1 MPRRLPTLTL
11 AAGLTLAVF
20 LIVRAARAEDAGTT
34 AAIPVPHQEHPRVRV
49 TFADKSVPPVE
60 GTLKLD
66 AVPLRTATGTRVVN
80 VSALRRITFQKSPEG
95 EPHDTVVLAD
105 KTSARGRVTLTAI
118 TVEPGDGSIKRYGT
132 EAVREVT
139 VIREHPVSLVSVLVG
154 LVTLAAMEIVLGIDN
169 IIFLAIVAGRLPP
182 AQQPKARRIGL
193 VAALGTRI
201 VLLLFLSFLLG
212 LTEPLFTLPD
222 LPLVHDL
229 EAREVSGRDLIL
241 FAGGLFLIGKSVREM
256 HKKLEESK
264 EERQG
269 EPDAAKVRPTAGF
282 AGTIALIA
290 VIDIVFSLDSVIT
303 AVGMV
308 DQVWVMVGGMVIA
321 MLVMLGFAGAISRF
335 VDTHPTIKVLAL
347 AFLILI
353 GVMLVAE
360 GLGQHIDKGY
370 IYFAMAFAVGIEMI
384 NLRLRKGHPP
394 AAPPGANC

>member
-20 LIVRAARAEDAGTT
+20 LVVRAARADDAGTAVT
-34 AAIPVPHQEHPRVRV
+34 VTVPTQEHPKVRV
-49 TFADKSVPPVE
+49 TFHDKSAPPVE
-60 GTLKLD
+60 GVLKLD
-66 AVPLRTATGTRVVN
+66 AVPLRTGIGTRLVN
-80 VSALRRITFQKSPEG
+80 VSAVRRVTFQKSPEG

-105 KTSARGRVTLTAI
+105 KSTVRGTVTLTEVA
-118 TVEPGDGSIKRYGT
+118 VESGDGTIRRFGKA
-132 EAVREVT
+132 AVREVA
-139 VIREHPVSLVSVLVG
+139 VIREHPVSVVSVVVG
-154 LVTLAAMEIVLGIDN
+154 LITLAAMEIVLGIDN

-182 AQQPKARRIGL
+182 AQQPRARRIGL

-201 VLLLFLSFLLG
+201 ALLFFLSFLLG

-222 LPLVHDL
+222 LPLLHDL

-256 HKKLEESK
+256 HKKLEESR
-264 EERQG
+264 EERHG
-269 EPDAAKVRPTAGF
+269 EPDAAKAKPAHAGF

-321 MLVMLGFAGAISRF
+321 MLVMLGFAGAVSRF

-370 IYFAMAFAVGIEMI
+370 IYFAMAFAVGIEMV
-384 NLRLRKGHPP
+384 NLRMRKGHAMPP
-394 AAPPGANC
+394 AA